1 MPGPLPDPNARRRNA
16 PTIPTTTLPAE
27 GYDGPTPVVPAS
39 YDLGAAGQAWWSWA
53 WRLPQAAGWSSGDL
67 FALARRASIEDDLV
81 ALEAGDFDLAE
92 LLGMDDDGDRVR
104 AVEVIIR
111 KLKAMAGGKVSL
123 MREARELDN
132 RFGLTPKGLA
142 DLRWTIKATEA
153 APEPDVGQED
163 EVGKRR
169 KERRERGVG

>member
-16 PTIPTTTLPAE
+16 PTIPTSVLPAE
-27 GYDGPTPVVPAS
+27 GNDGPTPVVPAS

-53 WRLPQAAGWSSGDL
+53 WRLPQAAGWSAGDL
-67 FALARRASIEDDLV
+67 YALARRASIEDDLV
-81 ALEAGDFDLAE
+81 SLERADFDLEELLGIEKDSERTSALEA
-92 LLGMDDDGDRVR
+92 
-104 AVEVIIR
+104 IIR
-111 KLKAMAGGKVSL
+111 RLKALAGGKVSL

-142 DLRWTIKATEA
+142 DLRWTIRATEA
-153 APEPDVGQED
+153 TPEPAAGQED

-169 KERRERGVG
+169 EERRERGVG